1 MAKFLITGGAGFIPS
16 SMADKLLL
24 DDKNEVVLVD
34 NMLTGRKENIPTSP
48 AAKFIKCDVN
58 NYNDIAP
65 IMTSYQFDYVFHY
78 AAVVGV
84 QRTLDNPVMVLK
96 DIDGIENILD
106 LCKNTGVKRVFYS
119 SSSEVYG
126 EPVVLPQNEHTTPLN
141 SRLPYA
147 IVKNVGEAYCKSYYQ
162 EYGLEYTVFR
172 FFNTYGPKQSP
183 DFVMSKFL
191 QAALDNRDITLYG
204 DGLQSRTFCYIEDN
218 LDACLTTLYNEDYKN
233 DVYNI
238 GNDVVIT
245 IKELAETIIELTG
258 SSSKIVHLPP
268 LKDGDM
274 TKRQPDISRMREL
287 LKRDLLPYREGIKKV
302 LQSWKERQTPRSS
315 NSRPEKYVPA
325 SLEPSGGR
333 L

>member
-16 SMADKLLL
+16 GMAEKLLL
-24 DDKNEVVLVD
+24 DDQNELVLVD
-34 NMLTGRKENIPTSP
+34 SLLTGRKENIPVSP
-48 AAKFIKCDVN
+48 RVKFIKCDVN
-58 NYNDIAP
+58 YYNDIAP

-84 QRTLDNPVMVLK
+84 KRTLDNPVMVLK
-96 DIDGIENILD
+96 DIDGIENILN

-162 EYGLEYTVFR
+162 EFGLEYTVFR
-172 FFNTYGPKQSP
+172 FFNTYGPRQSF

-191 QAALDNRDITLYG
+191 KAALNNQDITLYG
-204 DGLQSRTFCYIEDN
+204 DGSQSRTFCYIDDN
-218 LDACLTTLYNEDYKN
+218 IDACLATLYSEEYKN

-238 GNDVVIT
+238 GNDHVIT
-245 IKELAETIIELTG
+245 IKELAEAIIEITASL
-258 SSSKIVHLPP
+258 SKIVYLPA
-268 LKDGDM
+268 LKEGDM
-274 TKRQPDISRMREL
+274 SKRQPDISKMKEL
-287 LKRDLLPYREGIKKV
+287 LKRDLLTYREGIKKIV
-302 LQSWKERQTPRSS
+302 NIWK
-315 NSRPEKYVPA
+315 K
-325 SLEPSGGR
+325 
-333 L
+333 

>member
-16 SMADKLLL
+16 SMADKLLQ
-24 DDKNEVVLVD
+24 DEKNEVVLVD
-34 NMLTGRKENIPTSP
+34 NLLTGRKENIPTSP
-48 AAKFIKCDVN
+48 RAKFIKCDVN
-58 NYNDIAP
+58 HYNDIAP

-162 EYGLEYTVFR
+162 EYGLDYTVFR

-191 QAALDNRDITLYG
+191 QAALQNRDITLYG
-204 DGLQSRTFCYIEDN
+204 DGLQSRTFCYIDDN

-258 SSSKIVHLPP
+258 SSSRIVHLPP

-287 LKRDLLPYREGIKKV
+287 LKRDLLPYREGILKV
-302 LQSWKERQTPRSS
+302 LQAWNARQATQPSD
-315 NSRPEKYVPA
+315 SRAEKLV
-325 SLEPSGGR
+325 SVL
-333 L
+333 